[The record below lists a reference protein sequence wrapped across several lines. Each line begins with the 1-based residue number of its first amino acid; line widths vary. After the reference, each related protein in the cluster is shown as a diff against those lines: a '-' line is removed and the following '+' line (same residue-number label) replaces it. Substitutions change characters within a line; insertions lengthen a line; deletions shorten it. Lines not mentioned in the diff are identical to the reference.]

1 MTALIVNILTAILG
15 ALAASGVKLNL
26 SPETIAQ
33 LAGAL
38 VTVVAIVNQLI
49 HSARDKDAKDSKQ
62 GGFASPMLL
71 LLLAAAA
78 LIAGLLGGCASPAV
92 DPAGLAAVTKENNAS
107 VGCATGTGPW
117 GRAGVVYVNAEHAS
131 IASGKVTVNTDC
143 SVTMEANQ
151 PAPAK

>member
-1 MTALIVNILTAILG
+1 MNRKKLMDASHVVFALALII
-15 ALAASGVKLNL
+15 
-26 SPETIAQ
+26 
-33 LAGAL
+33 
-38 VTVVAIVNQLI
+38 TV
-49 HSARDKDAKDSKQ
+49 S
-62 GGFASPMLL
+62 
-71 LLLAAAA
+71 
-78 LIAGLLGGCASPAV
+78 GCAGPIV

-131 IASGKVTVNTDC
+131 LASGRVIVNTDC